1 MKAMN
6 ETDEIK
12 ILVERFFDGT
22 TSLDEENRLYA
33 FFASDGVP
41 PELEEYREMFCG
53 FSLLASP
60 QAVAAMGNTTA
71 CADKTTAGS
80 ADNIPAAALSYTEEP
95 YLVPRRRLTLLR
107 RVSVAAAA
115 AVLIVA
121 GFFVADDIRY
131 RNRLSSLYGGS
142 YMIVDGRRVDNLK
155 EILPHIESTLRLAE
169 NMEKHAG
176 GDATI
181 RAAEQ
186 NVLDNI
192 SDPAERE
199 RIGRLLE

>member
-33 FFASDGVP
+33 FFASDDVP

-53 FSLLASP
+53 FALLASP
-60 QAVAAMGNTTA
+60 Q
-71 CADKTTAGS
+71 
-80 ADNIPAAALSYTEEP
+80 AAALSYTEEP
-95 YLVPRRRLTLLR
+95 YLVPRRRLTVLR

-169 NMEKHAG
+169 NIEKHAD